1 MNVRTGRETANDATW
16 GVRLPD
22 GRAVG
27 VTVRLDDIHWAA
39 VGYTPVEG
47 HGFKNNCRLDYREDE
62 ASNSS
67 SDLHGRVGVAA
78 PTASRGVFRHK
89 GAP

>member
-1 MNVRTGRETANDATW
+1 MPLGGPA
-16 GVRLPD
+16 PS

-67 SDLHGRVGVAA
+67 SDLHGRV
-78 PTASRGVFRHK
+78 SRRLHLPLPVSSFLRYK